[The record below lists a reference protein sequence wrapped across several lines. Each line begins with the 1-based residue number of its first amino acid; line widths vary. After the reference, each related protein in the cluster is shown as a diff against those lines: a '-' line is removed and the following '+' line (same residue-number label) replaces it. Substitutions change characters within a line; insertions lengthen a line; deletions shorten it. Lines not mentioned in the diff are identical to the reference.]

1 MSESNIILLE
11 RMAQVGMNAAI
22 TKFGG
27 IAAPVSEYNAAFLK
41 KWADEC
47 KRLNLAFVPV
57 FNWWSVDDATWLK
70 NYNHVVTESGKGL
83 DNTPCPYTQDFWDR
97 SIAPRF
103 VAISQ
108 ALGEGT
114 IAAVGVDMEMYG
126 AESLGYEGGC
136 YCDIC
141 FARYLQA
148 KGRSGGIPAPV
159 DRGRIIRDANELDA
173 YQAVQR
179 EAARAFAVTCRE
191 AVHKVRPGLRL
202 GVMHLD
208 QPIPVQQ
215 GLALGFGTADLP
227 VFCLTERTYS
237 SGYTP
242 YIVSVQE
249 SFRMMGAFVDL
260 LVGISQ
266 SRFSPANIAEQLY
279 YSAHDSYGY
288 WVYTMET
295 FEMPDYH
302 PLPGTPEEHWAV
314 IRQANLELD
323 RLGEDGNYQTSLS
336 MRPFEPPPFPL
347 PWSDFHM
354 YDLIAR
360 SGTTSPMPGVWLRNT
375 NWVYFYAKQGDR
387 IEFEMTGFQIGTY
400 RDLPSLGIVS
410 PNGMYLAEGTAKKD
424 QPVVIQ
430 TVATETGVYG
440 LVIESGFSAAE
451 ISKSSHPYA
460 VHIAQPVGARFVTK
474 LPLLFVALSP
484 ETATIEFEF
493 LTYNSAEAVKGSVLA
508 ENGAELWS
516 GVVEGPTKIS
526 LTKPTGTLVQLR
538 FEQLPDHL
546 LEDVI
551 VRGGQGV
558 LPFAATNPAGLLIGR

>member
-1 MSESNIILLE
+1 MGESNIKLLE

-27 IAAPVSEYNAAFLK
+27 IAAPVSDYDVALLK

-47 KRLNLAFVPV
+47 KRLNLAFLPV
-57 FNWWSVDDATWLK
+57 FNWWSINDATWLK
-70 NYNHVVTESGKGL
+70 NYNHVVTDSGIAL

-97 SIAPRF
+97 SITPRV

-108 ALGEGT
+108 LVGEGAN
-114 IAAVGVDMEMYG
+114 AAVGIDMEMYG
-126 AESLGYEGGC
+126 AESLGYERGC

-148 KGRSGGIPAPV
+148 KGLSGGLPAPA
-159 DRGRIIRDANELDA
+159 DRGRIIRETNELDA

-202 GVMHLD
+202 VVMHLD

-215 GLALGFGTADLP
+215 GLALGFGTPDLP

-237 SGYTP
+237 SGYTS
-242 YIVSVQE
+242 YIFSAQE
-249 SFRMMGAFVDL
+249 TFRMMGAFVDL

-295 FEMPDYH
+295 FEAPDYH
-302 PLPGTPEEHWAV
+302 PLSGTPEEHWAA
-314 IRQANLELD
+314 IQEANLELD
-323 RLGEDGNYQTSLS
+323 RLGKDGNYQSSLQV
-336 MRPFEPPPFPL
+336 RPIEPPPFPL
-347 PWSDFHM
+347 PWTDFHM
-354 YDLIAR
+354 YDLIVR
-360 SGTTSPMPGVWLRNT
+360 SGTTSQMPGVWLRNT

-387 IEFEMTGFQIGTY
+387 IEFEVTRVQIGTY
-400 RDLPSLGIVS
+400 PDLPSIGMIS
-410 PNGMYLAEGTAKKD
+410 PTGVHLAEGTTKTD

-430 TVATETGVYG
+430 AVASESGVYG
-440 LVIESGFSAAE
+440 LVVVSGSNAAE
-451 ISKSSHPYA
+451 ISRASHPYA
-460 VHIAQPVGARFVTK
+460 VHIGQPIDAGFFTK

-484 ETATIEFEF
+484 GAATIEFEF
-493 LTYNSAEAVKGSVLA
+493 VTDSNAEAVKGSVLD
-508 ENGAELWS
+508 ETGVELWS
-516 GVVEGPTKIS
+516 GVVDGPTKIS

-538 FEQLPDHL
+538 FEQLPDHSF
-546 LEDVI
+546 EDVR

-558 LPFAATNPAGLLIGR
+558 LPFAATDPAGLLIGR